1 MHKMEK
7 IALFV
12 LMVSL
17 VPVTFAQNE
26 AVTANART
34 IVFPDDFVS
43 IQEAIGNASAGDTV
57 YVKKGTY
64 HENVVVNK
72 SVSLIGE
79 HVDETIIDGN
89 PPEGFRIPVQV
100 KYDNVTVCGF
110 KLLYGYVG
118 ISVGE
123 VKFCTIAG
131 NRIAGNQKGVTLVH
145 SSYCNVTENYVESIS
160 ESAIQLSYATHNLVN
175 GNYIDACIEGIQIW
189 LGSDTNTV
197 TGNTITNC
205 EDHAIRFQY
214 SDNNTINKNTISNSG
229 VGTSIYVSNNN
240 MITRNNYVNNSIQ
253 FFRDE
258 SYALTFGYE
267 GSKNSLTENYWS
279 NYNGTD
285 YDEDGYGDKSYII
298 NKNHRDTHPIMNPT
312 EISTIPEFQFLCILP
327 LVLAVTAITLLF
339 KKKLTNSFED

>member
-1 MHKMEK
+1 MEK
-7 IALFV
+7 IALFA
-12 LMVSL
+12 LMIFL

-26 AVTANART
+26 TVAGEPRT
-34 IVFPDDFVS
+34 VVVPDDFVS

-72 SVSLIGE
+72 SLSLIGE
-79 HVDETIIDGN
+79 DVDETIIDGN
-89 PPEGFRIPVQV
+89 PPEGFRIPVKV
-100 KYDNVTVCGF
+100 KCDNVTVCGF

-123 VKFCTIAG
+123 LKFCSISG
-131 NRIAGNQKGVTLVH
+131 NRIAGNQHGINLVH

-160 ESAIQLSYATHNLVN
+160 GSAIQLSYATHNLVN
-175 GNYIDACIEGIQIW
+175 GNYIDSCIEGIQIW

-205 EDHAIRFQY
+205 YDHAIRFQY

-240 MITRNNYVNNSIQ
+240 MITRNNYVNNAIQ
-253 FFRDE
+253 FSRDE
-258 SYALTFGYE
+258 SYAQTFGYE
-267 GSKNSLTENYWS
+267 DSKNSLTENYWS

-298 NKNHRDTHPIMNPT
+298 DKNHRDTHPLMNPT
-312 EISTIPEFQFLCILP
+312 EIPAIPEFPLLCILP
-327 LVLAVTAITLLF
+327 LVLAATAITLLF
-339 KKKLTNSFED
+339 KKKLTSSFEN